1 MTLGKIFML
10 LVSLVHTVIPRT
22 LSANCMQSP
31 ALGADGKT
39 DKNLASSMELIFFGV
54 GEGKEETVK

>member
-1 MTLGKIFML
+1 
-10 LVSLVHTVIPRT
+10 
-22 LSANCMQSP
+22 MQSP